1 MPEPC
6 PPRSYTLIDVT
17 DNEKAVTVVNAG
29 IGEPYGA
36 FGLNNRMGES
46 RLASLQEDM

>member
-1 MPEPC
+1 M
-6 PPRSYTLIDVT
+6 

-46 RLASLQEDM
+46 RLASLQEDMWYVKEEFVGFN